1 MIICLSSERGSEL
14 CQIHQVLAVSSII
27 FILTIKVTDLI
38 ILNVIIIITVIITIT
53 VITTMIRG
61 TDTAVYTSSFCG
73 TGVENSNFGTEP
85 INNNR
90 CPKWE

>member
-1 MIICLSSERGSEL
+1 M

-38 ILNVIIIITVIITIT
+38 ISNVIIIITVII
-53 VITTMIRG
+53 TMIRG

>member
-14 CQIHQVLAVSSII
+14 CQIHQVLAVSSIR
-27 FILTIKVTDLI
+27 FILTIKDLI
-38 ILNVIIIITVIITIT
+38 ILNMILTI
-53 VITTMIRG
+53 IRG

-90 CPKWE
+90 CPKWEKL